1 MAETD
6 AGTSRWRPTHVEIGC
21 YLLAGAAAIIAALS
35 GASLDYVGSPGETP
49 LFSVPAWATILIV
62 SLGVYL
68 IRVHFRRR
76 TPVDDSADSFF
87 DQE

>member
-1 MAETD
+1 MAETEF
-6 AGTSRWRPTHVEIGC
+6 SRWRPTRVEIAC
-21 YLLAGAAAIIAALS
+21 YLLAGATAIIAALN
-35 GASLDYVGSPGETP
+35 GANFDYVGSPGETA
-49 LFSVPAWATILIV
+49 LFSVPAWATILVV

-76 TPVDDSADSFF
+76 TPVDDSADDFF